1 MENSQEAKDIANAIT
16 SIFERFLNLR
26 DKPFFENTLN
36 EIRKEN
42 LKNKEPLRED
52 GTSKYDITINGKLIK
67 HSQRNNV

>member
-36 EIRKEN
+36 EIEKEN